1 MDSDELVVGTEGSEV
16 VEVVSVEPLDDYKLR
31 VKLSNGRKGFFDVSR
46 FVGKGVFQ
54 ELRDKEYFRR
64 VYIDYG
70 TVVWPHEQD
79 IDPEL
84 IEMELQPEPARSKPK
99 THR

>member
-1 MDSDELVVGTEGSEV
+1 MDTAELVVGSEGKEIIK
-16 VEVVSVEPLDDYKLR
+16 VVSVEPLEDYKLK
-31 VKLSNGRKGFFDVSR
+31 VKLSNGRKGIFDVSQ
-46 FVGKGVFQ
+46 FLSEGVFR
-54 ELRDKEYFRR
+54 ELKDLKYFRR

-84 IEMELQPEPARSKPK
+84 IEMELQPELESSKS
-99 THR
+99 R